1 MNRFNILGILF
12 ITVGATSLTINLA
25 FDMFMGFSTNIALL
39 DTILTGLFAGMSSL
53 MIIAGVILG
62 RIK

>member
-25 FDMFMGFSTNIALL
+25 FDMFMGFSTTHLL

-53 MIIAGVILG
+53 MIIAGVIMG